1 MKNVGDGLMV
11 VLQSSSSAVE
21 CAVGMQQR
29 LDRRNRRADEQ
40 MMVRIGISA
49 GEADHEDDDY
59 FGPPVVEASRLCNAA
74 AGGQILCGELVRMMA
89 REGREFRS
97 AGKLTL
103 KGLPEPFPAF
113 EVIWEPA
120 AAEFG
125 TIPLPPRLRE
135 VPPVGYV
142 GRRAER
148 EGLAYLLDE
157 AREGARRIAFISGE
171 PGIGKTRLASHAA
184 VEAHGDGA
192 NVLYGRCNE
201 ELTAPYGPWVQ
212 ALGYYVTP
220 AVMRLTRAGVSE

>member
-1 MKNVGDGLMV
+1 MGSTGLATRVGPAAAEELRQEHFRLLREAVEASGGHEVKNVGDGLMV

-97 AGKLTL
+97 AGNLAL
-103 KGLPEPFPAF
+103 KPQPKQRP
-113 EVIWEPA
+113 
-120 AAEFG
+120 
-125 TIPLPPRLRE
+125 
-135 VPPVGYV
+135 
-142 GRRAER
+142 
-148 EGLAYLLDE
+148 
-157 AREGARRIAFISGE
+157 
-171 PGIGKTRLASHAA
+171 
-184 VEAHGDGA
+184 
-192 NVLYGRCNE
+192 
-201 ELTAPYGPWVQ
+201 
-212 ALGYYVTP
+212 
-220 AVMRLTRAGVSE
+220 